1 MIEENNQK
9 TNYYEDSNNVEFKS
23 NNLNDDFI
31 PQETNN
37 MNNVTFNSGN
47 TDFPSKEERPKNDV
61 SFNYNSKPDDKSI
74 PEFNKEDAKNIS
86 EDEIDD
92 LDLLFSRLNKNLKA
106 LEKAYKT
113 LDDTKKTIEMINKIG
128 GKK

>member
-47 TDFPSKEERPKNDV
+47 TDFPSK
-61 SFNYNSKPDDKSI
+61 
-74 PEFNKEDAKNIS
+74 
-86 EDEIDD
+86 
-92 LDLLFSRLNKNLKA
+92 
-106 LEKAYKT
+106 
-113 LDDTKKTIEMINKIG
+113 
-128 GKK
+128 